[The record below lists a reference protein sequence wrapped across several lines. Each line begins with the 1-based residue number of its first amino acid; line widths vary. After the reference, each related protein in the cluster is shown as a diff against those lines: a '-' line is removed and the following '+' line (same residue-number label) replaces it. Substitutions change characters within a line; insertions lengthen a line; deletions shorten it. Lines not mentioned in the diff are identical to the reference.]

1 METLHK
7 PEHNLH
13 NEKNFYKQQY
23 PYYKTMH
30 KDWRV
35 WVGVVLIM
43 VALTIYIMSVD
54 FTIQPAVP
62 PIH

>member
-13 NEKNFYKQQY
+13 SEKNFNKHHG
-23 PYYKTMH
+23 PYYKNMH

-54 FTIQPAVP
+54 FTIQPALP
-62 PIH
+62 PTR